1 MAMNFQEVCRELEK
15 CAGKPLEPIILDE
28 AEIFCFFLK
37 GPYRH
42 RFTPG
47 DPGARKALL
56 DWDRAEA
63 FVERVKKQ
71 AEPDVH
77 IFYME
82 GFESGV
88 EVAVGQS
95 DSKYDILCWAKTD
108 GSNYDIYTYDLIC
121 ELKKIEEKY
130 GELKIL
136 QATYDSLELG
146 LSRLPEDYSE
156 FIYDLCGF
164 CPDLRA
170 QMFHEEEDLI
180 DYIRENRSVP
190 LWWD

>member
-1 MAMNFQEVCRELEK
+1 MNFQEVCRELEK
-15 CAGKPLEPIILDE
+15 WAGKPLEPIILE
-28 AEIFCFFLK
+28 EHEVFLL
-37 GPYRH
+37 GDSLRNA
-42 RFTPG
+42 FTPG
-47 DPGARKALL
+47 DTGARKVQL
-56 DWDRAEA
+56 DWDRAKA
-63 FVERVKKQ
+63 FVEQVKGQ
-71 AEPDVH
+71 AEPDVR

-82 GFESGV
+82 RFESGV

-95 DSKYDILCWAKTD
+95 ENKYDILCWAHTD
-108 GSNYDIYTYDLIC
+108 GLSYDLFTEDLIR

-130 GELKIL
+130 GELEIL
-136 QATYDSLELG
+136 LASYDSLELG

-180 DYIRENRSVP
+180 EYIRENRSVP

>member
-1 MAMNFQEVCRELEK
+1 MNFQEVCRELEK
-15 CAGKPLEPIILDE
+15 WAGKPLEPIILRRSGD
-28 AEIFCFFLK
+28 FCFFLK

-47 DPGARKALL
+47 DTGARKVQL

-63 FVERVKKQ
+63 FVEQVKGQ

-108 GSNYDIYTYDLIC
+108 GFQL
-121 ELKKIEEKY
+121 
-130 GELKIL
+130 
-136 QATYDSLELG
+136 
-146 LSRLPEDYSE
+146 
-156 FIYDLCGF
+156 
-164 CPDLRA
+164 
-170 QMFHEEEDLI
+170 
-180 DYIRENRSVP
+180 
-190 LWWD
+190 